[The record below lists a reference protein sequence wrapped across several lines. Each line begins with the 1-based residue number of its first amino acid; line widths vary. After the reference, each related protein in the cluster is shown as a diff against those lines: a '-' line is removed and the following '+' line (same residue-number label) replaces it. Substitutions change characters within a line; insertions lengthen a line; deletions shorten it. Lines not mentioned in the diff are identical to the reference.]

1 MAMER
6 FEKRVQM
13 PVHVHEPAV
22 PRLPG
27 EFFSEIRRRGGFNEA
42 PNSFHFGCAF
52 KYASIS
58 MTEKNFGSQGKNCQ
72 ADTLQPL
79 LNENDFDDFQPNR
92 PKQTASTTDEP
103 LDLDN
108 PLEVLSS
115 EMNALVFILGA
126 SATKI
131 PHAKCRKMLKAEPDD
146 KCLLSTD
153 YDFVKMK
160 QSNSARKL
168 VFPNSTLYDVGL
180 LTFVA
185 FRQKFRKF
193 LYQHRIGVKT
203 RLKQYIKYTK
213 FDKGVCKRCF
223 SKLIDSILN
232 TLIAGFLKK
241 TRMKQKLANSK
252 KRLLKRN
259 RKANRMNLPA

>member
-1 MAMER
+1 
-6 FEKRVQM
+6 
-13 PVHVHEPAV
+13 
-22 PRLPG
+22 
-27 EFFSEIRRRGGFNEA
+27 
-42 PNSFHFGCAF
+42 
-52 KYASIS
+52 

-185 FRQKFRKF
+185 LRQKFRKF

-241 TRMKQKLANSK
+241 TRMEQKLANSK

>member
-1 MAMER
+1 
-6 FEKRVQM
+6 
-13 PVHVHEPAV
+13 
-22 PRLPG
+22 
-27 EFFSEIRRRGGFNEA
+27 
-42 PNSFHFGCAF
+42 
-52 KYASIS
+52 
-58 MTEKNFGSQGKNCQ
+58 
-72 ADTLQPL
+72 
-79 LNENDFDDFQPNR
+79 
-92 PKQTASTTDEP
+92 
-103 LDLDN
+103 
-108 PLEVLSS
+108 
-115 EMNALVFILGA
+115 MNALVFILGA

-168 VFPNSTLYDVGL
+168 VFPNSTLYD
-180 LTFVA
+180 
-185 FRQKFRKF
+185 
-193 LYQHRIGVKT
+193 HRIGVKT

-241 TRMKQKLANSK
+241 TRMEQKLANSK